1 MSSKTTWFIEAKIIH
16 TWKPPNVGFGEALE
30 IIFADKKG
38 FEYIPTDTIWLP
50 EVAGD
55 LEKSDGRTKIR
66 DTRRHKK
73 IKIGPMRDCL

>member
-1 MSSKTTWFIEAKIIH
+1 MSSKTTWFIEARVIH
-16 TWKPPNVGFGEALE
+16 TWKPSNVGFGEPLK
-30 IIFADKKG
+30 IIFADKKK
-38 FEYIPTDTIWLP
+38 FESIPTDTIWLL

-55 LEKSDGRTKIR
+55 LEKSDGRTKIQ